1 MSKTRTQYKVE
12 ARQQFNQAHKKAQRT
27 ELTARLTGRDTRL
40 LPFEE
45 IRKKL
50 RHQSPR
56 YKGIIDVPLDQIVGS
71 VGRYKDMNRQ
81 FLPLNSDMQERWIN
95 VSSLGM
101 DEGWPPVELF
111 KVGNAYF
118 VKDGNHR
125 VSAANQL
132 KMPTIEAHVWEYSD
146 DVTIDPEESLDD
158 ILIHLGEHNFLERTQ
173 LDQRYPD
180 HQIRFTTPGR
190 YSELLAQIN
199 DLSFKLAAIDGEE
212 LPYFE
217 VVDAWYEMLYLPT
230 IQIIH
235 ESSLLTDFSGRT
247 EADLFVWMSL
257 MRQPLQEAYGD
268 FDSLADIAQLLAEN
282 FKENS
287 VNKISRQVQ
296 RLLGHEALP
305 PLEETKLV

>member
-1 MSKTRTQYKVE
+1 MTNSRAQLKVE
-12 ARQQFNQAHKKAQRT
+12 ARQQFNQAHKKARRE

-45 IRKKL
+45 IRREL

-56 YKGIIDVPLDQIVGS
+56 YKGVIDVPLNQIVGS

-81 FLPLNSDMQERWIN
+81 FLPLNSDMQERWVN

-101 DEGWPPVELF
+101 DEGWPPVDLF

-132 KMPTIEAHVWEYSD
+132 DMPTIEAHVWEYSD
-146 DVTIDPEESLDD
+146 DVTINPDESLDD
-158 ILIHLGEHNFLERTQ
+158 ILINLGEQNFLERTH
-173 LDQRYPD
+173 LDQHYPD

-199 DLSFKLAAIDGEE
+199 DLRFKLAAIDGED
-212 LPYFE
+212 LPYSE
-217 VVDAWYEMLYLPT
+217 AVDAWYEMIYLPT
-230 IQIIH
+230 IQIIR
-235 ESSLLTDFSGRT
+235 ESSLLTDFAGRT
-247 EADLFVWMSL
+247 ESDLFVWMSL
-257 MRQPLQEAYGD
+257 MRQPLHDAYGD
-268 FDSLADIAQLLAEN
+268 FDSLADMAQILADN

-296 RLLGHEALP
+296 RLLGHDALP
-305 PLEETKLV
+305 PLEIN

>member
-1 MSKTRTQYKVE
+1 MSITKTQYKAE
-12 ARQQFNQAHKKAQRT
+12 ARQQFNQAHKKAQRV

-50 RHQSPR
+50 RQQSPL
-56 YKGIIDVPLDQIVGS
+56 YKGIVEVPLDQIVGS
-71 VGRYKDMNRQ
+71 VGRYKDLNRH
-81 FLPLNSDMQERWIN
+81 FLPLNSSMEERWVN

-125 VSAANQL
+125 VSAANQFE
-132 KMPTIEAHVWEYSD
+132 MPTIEAHVWEYSD
-146 DVTIDPEESLDD
+146 DITIDPDESLDD
-158 ILIHLGEHNFLERTQ
+158 ILIRLGERNFLERTQ
-173 LDQRYPD
+173 LDQRHPD
-180 HQIRFTTPGR
+180 YQIRFTTPGR

-199 DLSFKLAAIDGEE
+199 DLRFKLADIDGEE
-212 LPYFE
+212 LPYLE
-217 VVDAWYEMLYLPT
+217 AVDAWYEMIYLPT
-230 IQIIH
+230 VQIIR

-257 MRQPLQEAYGD
+257 MRQPLQETYGD
-268 FDSLADIAQLLAEN
+268 FDSLADMAQTLADK
-282 FKENS
+282 FKETS

-296 RLLGHEALP
+296 SLLGHDTLP
-305 PLEETKLV
+305 PLETI